1 MRTAF
6 GVGMVLAL
14 VGGVAAAD
22 DKIDAKKLLGKWE
35 HKEMM
40 FVVTFA
46 KDGKVAIEGGD
57 LKIDGTYKIDGNKLT
72 MKIKFGDEEKEM
84 KRTITKL
91 TDTEL
96 TSTDDDK
103 TDDKGDTLVRVKD
116 EKKDKKDK

>member
-1 MRTAF
+1 
-6 GVGMVLAL
+6 MVLAL

-57 LKIDGTYKIDGNKLT
+57 LKIDGTYKLDGSKLT

-91 TDTEL
+91 SDTEL

-103 TDDKGDTLVRVKD
+103 KDDKGDTLVRVKD